1 MRGGFVGG
9 MVLGA
14 LGGAIIGM
22 MYGNPMKTSSGKYLM
37 GKAKRLGKRRGIIM
51 RELANEVQDWVGG
64 N

>member
-1 MRGGFVGG
+1 MRGSFLSGI
-9 MVLGA
+9 MLGA

-37 GKAKRLGKRRGIIM
+37 GKARRLSKRRGVIM
-51 RELANEVQDWVGG
+51 RELANDVQDWVGK